1 MYNSICCQ
9 LVNFY
14 LQNNYKNK
22 MKQTAVEFLVSELL
36 SEKPLTHSLIEKA
49 RKFEKQ
55 HIIDASMI
63 NLEFK
68 YPMISKYRDMAEQY
82 YLDKFK

>member
-1 MYNSICCQ
+1 M
-9 LVNFY
+9 
-14 LQNNYKNK
+14 K
-22 MKQTAVEFLVSELL
+22 MTAVEFLVSELL
-36 SEKPLTHSLIEKA
+36 DGKPLMPELIEKA
-49 RKFEKQ
+49 RKIEKE